1 MEEGTVSVPHTAPAL
16 IAIMTYYLVQFV
28 SYLGGAEAAGVKPL
42 LCVQVFFR
50 IFPMKTDMIP
60 LGRQSYRMKK

>member
-42 LCVQVFFR
+42 LCVQVFLEYF
-50 IFPMKTDMIP
+50 
-60 LGRQSYRMKK
+60 L